1 MNKIERMLQELC
13 PNGVEYKK
21 LGDVC
26 EIKGRIGFRG
36 YTRKDLVS
44 ENEGACL
51 VLKKVDSQQS
61 HIMYYLQTEKQ
72 RKYFKETIRLHYE
85 RGYGEDRIARILPIG
100 HATVSRWIAIFE
112 REKGNVFGMQSDGKS
127 QPHPAPAE
135 SDVKALQSRIKELEK
150 RLRMAEIKA
159 EAYDEMINVAE
170 AKFKIPIRKK
180 AGAKR

>member
-1 MNKIERMLQELC
+1 
-13 PNGVEYKK
+13 
-21 LGDVC
+21 
-26 EIKGRIGFRG
+26 
-36 YTRKDLVS
+36 
-44 ENEGACL
+44 
-51 VLKKVDSQQS
+51 
-61 HIMYYLQTEKQ
+61 MYYLQTEKQ